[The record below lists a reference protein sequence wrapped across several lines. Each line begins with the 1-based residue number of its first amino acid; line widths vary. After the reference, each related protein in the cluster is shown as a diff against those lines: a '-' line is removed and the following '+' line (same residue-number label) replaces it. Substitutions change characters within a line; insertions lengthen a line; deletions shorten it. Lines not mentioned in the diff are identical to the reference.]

1 MKQGRWEILNKVN
14 DIPLKYKFIL
24 IYVMCVLIPIVTIN
38 LVFLGRITAS
48 VRERESANFNIAM
61 ERAQSD
67 IVGLITGCIAISHTI
82 STDRL
87 LYENLQRKYKD
98 TIEYYQVYFSYLRDN
113 VTRVAPIYNHIS
125 EIMIYSTN
133 PTIVSGGSCLYI
145 DDEVRRSDWY
155 KAIDQSHAKIILYAY
170 QESKIY
176 MGIGNDRYLCVL
188 RKMNEFEP
196 SPQGSS
202 ILKINI
208 DIDRLYEIFDRELG
222 YISICLVDP
231 QNRMIFAP
239 DNQFFG
245 NLTRKKAVYDRTTWP
260 AMQTWPASQA
270 WGKKSLVF
278 ERPLGA
284 AQYLEGWRI
293 VGVAD
298 KQIILRALGQSRN
311 SIFLLALFSTLVAT
325 LLILIL
331 VRSYNY
337 RVRKLAKQMEKIKNQ
352 QFEPLAIN
360 EGKDEIG
367 ALIKSF
373 NLMAVKINSLIND
386 VYKLEIQKKDLELE
400 RVQAELNFLQSQMN
414 PHFLFNTLNALLVVS
429 LKNNYT
435 EIIEVIR
442 YLSKTLRRLLSWKD
456 DLVTIEEEVA
466 FSEMYLKIEKFRFGE
481 KFHYEI
487 VCDEEARK
495 YKIPKMSIQ
504 PLIENACK
512 HGIQTIKGIG
522 RVCARIELTGEG
534 TLKVTVHDNGSGIAR
549 EKLEEI
555 VLNMTDT
562 GVPATSGYGAAGSK
576 DSIPKDGS
584 SSGNIGIRNV
594 YRRLKLY
601 YGEAAHFE
609 IKSQLNAGTEVSFAI
624 AVDKLQPPENLEK
637 EAETVHD
644 IQGIIGG

>member
-1 MKQGRWEILNKVN
+1 
-14 DIPLKYKFIL
+14 
-24 IYVMCVLIPIVTIN
+24 
-38 LVFLGRITAS
+38 LVFLERITAS
-48 VRERESANFNIAM
+48 VREREAANFNIAM

-67 IVGLITGCIAISHTI
+67 VVGLITGCIAISHTI

-87 LYENLQRKYKD
+87 LYENLERKYKD
-98 TIEYYQVYFSYLRDN
+98 IIDYYQVYNSYMRDSMN
-113 VTRVAPIYNHIS
+113 RVVPIYNHIS

-133 PTIVSGGSCLYI
+133 PTIASGGSFVYI
-145 DDEVRRSDWY
+145 NDEVRRSDWY
-155 KAIDQSHAKIILYAY
+155 KAIDQSDAKIILYAY

-176 MGIGNDRYLCVL
+176 MGIGNDQYLCVL
-188 RKMNEFEP
+188 RRMNEFEP
-196 SPQGSS
+196 SPWGPN

-208 DIDRLYEIFDRELG
+208 DINRLFEIFNRELG

-239 DNQFFG
+239 DNQFFVT
-245 NLTRKKAVYDRTTWP
+245 LTQRKPVYV
-260 AMQTWPASQA
+260 QTAWPASQA
-270 WGKKSLVF
+270 MGKEPLIF

-284 AQYLEGWRI
+284 AQYLKGWRI

-311 SIFLLALFSTLVAT
+311 SIFFLALFSTLVAT

-400 RVQAELNFLQSQMN
+400 RVRAELNFLQSQMN
-414 PHFLFNTLNALLVVS
+414 PHFLFNTLNALLVVC

-442 YLSKTLRRLLSWKD
+442 YLSKTLRRLFSWKD

-487 VCDEEARK
+487 TCDEETRK

-522 RVCARIELTGEG
+522 RVSARIELTGEG
-534 TLKVTVHDNGSGIAR
+534 ALKAGGTLKVTVQDNGSGIAS

-555 VLNMTDT
+555 VLNMTGA
-562 GVPATSGYGAAGSK
+562 GVPKDYATGDCPATGSK
-576 DSIPKDGS
+576 DSISKDGS
-584 SSGNIGIRNV
+584 LSGNIGIRNV

-601 YGEAAHFE
+601 YGEAVHFE
-609 IKSQLNAGTEVSFAI
+609 IKSQVNAGTEVGFAI
-624 AVDKLQPPENLEK
+624 AVDKLQPSENFEK
-637 EAETVHD
+637 EAESVHD
-644 IQGIIGG
+644 VQGIIGG

>member
-1 MKQGRWEILNKVN
+1 LKQGRWEILNKVN

-24 IYVMCVLIPIVTIN
+24 IYIMCVLIPIVTIN

-48 VRERESANFNIAM
+48 VREREAVNFNIATD
-61 ERAQSD
+61 RAQSD
-67 IVGLITGCIAISHTI
+67 IVGLITGCIALSHTI

-87 LYENLQRKYKD
+87 LYENLERRYKD
-98 TIEYYQVYFSYLRDN
+98 TNDYYRVYDSYLRDS
-113 VTRVAPIYNHIS
+113 VTRVVPIYNHIS
-125 EIMIYSTN
+125 GITIYSTN
-133 PTIVSGGSCLYI
+133 PTIASGGAFVYM
-145 DDEVRRSDWY
+145 DDKVQQSDWY
-155 KAIDQSHAKIILYAY
+155 QAIHQSGDKIILYAY
-170 QESKIY
+170 EESKIY
-176 MGIGNDRYLCVL
+176 MGISNDQNLCVL

-196 SPQGSS
+196 FTTSPN
-202 ILKINI
+202 ILRINI
-208 DIDRLYEIFDRELG
+208 DINQLFEIFKREVG

-239 DNQFFG
+239 NNQFLG
-245 NLTRKKAVYDRTTWP
+245 KLVRKTPDYGR
-260 AMQTWPASQA
+260 SA
-270 WGKKSLVF
+270 WLDGQVGKDPLVF

-284 AQYLEGWRI
+284 AGYLNGWRM

-298 KQIILRALGQSRN
+298 KRIMLRALGQSRN
-311 SIFLLALFSTLVAT
+311 SILFLALISTLVAT

-337 RVRKLAKQMEKIKNQ
+337 RVKKLAKQMEKIKNQ

-481 KFHYEI
+481 KFQYEI
-487 VCDEEARK
+487 ITAENAMG

-512 HGIQTIKGIG
+512 HGIQTIKGVG
-522 RVCARIELTGEG
+522 RVDVRIDMTDETLTIDGTLKVPR
-534 TLKVTVHDNGSGIAR
+534 TLKVTVRDNGSGITGP
-549 EKLEEI
+549 KLEEI
-555 VLNMTDT
+555 LANMTD
-562 GVPATSGYGAAGSK
+562 SGAGAADDSTSASNTGSA
-576 DSIPKDGS
+576 G
-584 SSGNIGIRNV
+584 GNIGIRNV

-601 YGEAAHFE
+601 YGEAVRFQ
-609 IKSQLNAGTEVSFAI
+609 ITSQVNMGTEVGFAI
-624 AVDKLQPPENLEK
+624 AVSRLQPTANLEK
-637 EAETVHD
+637 EAEPIHHVQS
-644 IQGIIGG
+644 IVGG